1 MAFINAETGLHDRAR
16 PHNGYRAVDEC
27 GVRDVDLE
35 KRRIVGVEAVEM
47 YSLDENNS
55 THEFRFCRVRI
66 SLERYR
72 EGVV

>member
-1 MAFINAETGLHDRAR
+1 MTFVDAKASLHDCAGLHDGDCAI
-16 PHNGYRAVDEC
+16 DERWI
-27 GVRDVDLE
+27 GDVDLE
-35 KRRIVGVEAVEM
+35 ERRVVGVEAVEM